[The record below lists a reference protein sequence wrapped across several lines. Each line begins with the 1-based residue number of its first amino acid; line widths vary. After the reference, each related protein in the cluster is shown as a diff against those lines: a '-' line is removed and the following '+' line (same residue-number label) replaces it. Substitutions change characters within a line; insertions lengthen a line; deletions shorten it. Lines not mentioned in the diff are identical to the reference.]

1 MRTYLANI
9 DWNNL
14 LTNKT
19 AQNFKDEI
27 EGITERI
34 VPLRIQGK
42 GPRRNTCQKKLLR
55 IRKSAHKQMLWGYI
69 NTL

>member
-42 GPRRNTCQKKLLR
+42 GPRRNPVKRSYYVLENLFTSRCCGG
-55 IRKSAHKQMLWGYI
+55 I
-69 NTL
+69 